1 MQASEYKPIDWHKSQ
16 WATLLGSGL
25 ERIAH
30 ANLLTG
36 PAGVGKHQFAA
47 QLGALLL
54 CEQLVATPPGSA
66 ELSQACG
73 SCPSC
78 HWLDSDSHPDFRHVC
93 ADADSDAEAEETATR
108 ATDSKKKRA
117 SSVIKIDAIRALED
131 FVYVGSHRQG
141 RRVVLISDADQMNGP
156 AANALLKILEEP
168 PASVYFIL
176 VTSRLRVLLPTIR
189 SRCRLLAF
197 RGPPRD
203 QAEAWLRTHEADS
216 RSGKFLDVAGGAPL
230 QVLEWQKQGVLSALE
245 NALEALSRA
254 REPLALA
261 KEWDDLLKRE
271 PILTL
276 DMLVE
281 AVQRW
286 LLDATLIGAGLPV
299 RYHSR
304 WNLPERSKVAAL
316 PVATKGWRELLRFKR
331 SARHPLNQ
339 QLFLEE
345 FSVFV
350 LHALNSAGAGS
361 VRAA

>member
-1 MQASEYKPIDWHKSQ
+1 LQVSEYKHIDWHLAQ
-16 WATLLGSGL
+16 WITLLGGGL

-47 QLGALLL
+47 QLVALLL
-54 CEQLVATPPGSA
+54 CEQVVEPAGSA
-66 ELSQACG
+66 ELPRACG
-73 SCPSC
+73 TCPSC

-93 ADADSDAEAEETATR
+93 ADAESDAENEEAAPR
-108 ATDSKKKRA
+108 ATESKKKRA

-203 QAEAWLRTHEADS
+203 QAEAWLRAHEADS

-230 QVLEWQKQGVLSALE
+230 QVLEWQKQGVLAALE
-245 NALEALSRA
+245 NALDALSRA

-261 KEWDDLLKRE
+261 KDWDDLLKRE
-271 PILTL
+271 PVLTL

-286 LLDATLIGAGLPV
+286 LLDATLIAAGLPV

-304 WNLPERSKVAAL
+304 WNLPERGKVATL

-345 FSVFV
+345 FSVFA
-350 LHALNSAGAGS
+350 LHALNAGSAGS
-361 VRAA
+361 TRAA

>member
-1 MQASEYKPIDWHKSQ
+1 MQLSEYKQLDWHITQ

-47 QLGALLL
+47 QLAALLL
-54 CEQLVATPPGSA
+54 CEQVTHVQAGVA
-66 ELSQACG
+66 ELPQACG
-73 SCPSC
+73 VCPSC
-78 HWLDSDSHPDFRHVC
+78 HWLGSDSHPDFRHVC
-93 ADADSDAEAEETATR
+93 ADTDGDAEADAEQVTTR

-131 FVYVGSHRQG
+131 FVYMGSHRQG

-176 VTSRLRVLLPTIR
+176 ATSRVRVLLPTIR

-203 QAEAWLRTHEADS
+203 QAENWLRAHEADS
-216 RSGKFLDVAGGAPL
+216 RAAKFIDVAGGAPL
-230 QVLEWQKQGVLSALE
+230 QVLEWQKQGVLAALESALE
-245 NALEALSRA
+245 TLARA
-254 REPLALA
+254 REPLVLA

-286 LLDATLIGAGLPV
+286 LLDATLIGVGLPV

-316 PVATKGWRELLRFKR
+316 TVATKGWRELLRFRR

-345 FSVFV
+345 FSVFA
-350 LHALNSAGAGS
+350 LHALNAGGAK
-361 VRAA
+361 AA